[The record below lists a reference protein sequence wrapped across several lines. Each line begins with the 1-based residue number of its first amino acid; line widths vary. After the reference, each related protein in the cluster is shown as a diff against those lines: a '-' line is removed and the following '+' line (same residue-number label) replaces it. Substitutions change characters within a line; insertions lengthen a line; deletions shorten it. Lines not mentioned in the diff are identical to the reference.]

1 MIVLVLIWQAQ
12 PLFKDRKQFSLMADP
27 LLKGQFPVKGLFQA
41 LAVAAMCLQEEAD
54 TRPYMDDVVTALAH
68 LAANKTEEK
77 DIAGET
83 IKTAGHVESFRA
95 TQSFRV
101 GEQRG

>member
-1 MIVLVLIWQAQ
+1 
-12 PLFKDRKQFSLMADP
+12 MADP

-68 LAANKTEEK
+68 LAVQRVEEK
-77 DIAGET
+77 DTAGESV
-83 IKTAGHVESFRA
+83 KCAGHVEYFKAISSAGSERA
-95 TQSFRV
+95 
-101 GEQRG
+101 